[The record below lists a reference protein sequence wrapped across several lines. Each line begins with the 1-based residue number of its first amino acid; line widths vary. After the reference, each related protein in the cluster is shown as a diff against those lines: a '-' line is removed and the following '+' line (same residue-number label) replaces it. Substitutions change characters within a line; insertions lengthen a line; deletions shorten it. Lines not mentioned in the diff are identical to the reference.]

1 MDWLNSNSA
10 AITAIATVLLT
21 FITGYY
27 AFITLGLLRENRE
40 IRAAMNQPDLAIY
53 ATAHEGYINFL
64 NLVVENVG
72 PGAAYD
78 VKLST
83 DQEFKTDSDLDLR
96 RLGLFRHTLGF
107 FASGQKIEHFLTSMV
122 ESWDELMSR
131 PLEFQATYRDNKG
144 KLYEKKFSINFAVF
158 ESLRRIGKQPLYSLA
173 DDLEKIQ
180 KDIHNITTGF
190 SKVQVLTE
198 PLEQY
203 RGRQRAEHLYYL
215 ARQLPEERQR
225 ELTETLQSELRQ
237 TRVQSNS
244 QEAHNPGP
252 QADG

>member
-1 MDWLNSNSA
+1 MNWLNSNSA
-10 AITAIATVLLT
+10 AITATATVLLT

-27 AFITLGLLRENRE
+27 AFITLGLLRENKE

-83 DQEFKTDSDLDLR
+83 EQEIGANTDLDLR
-96 RLGLFRHTLGF
+96 KLGLFRHTLGF
-107 FASGQKIEHFLTSMV
+107 FASRHKIEHFFASMA

-131 PLEFQATYRDNKG
+131 PLEIQATYRN
-144 KLYEKKFSINFAVF
+144 NH
-158 ESLRRIGKQPLYSLA
+158 
-173 DDLEKIQ
+173 DDLERIQ
-180 KDIHNITTGF
+180 KDIHNLTTGF
-190 SKVQVLTE
+190 NKMQVLAE

-215 ARQLPEERQR
+215 YGNFPKNDKKNLPRHC
-225 ELTETLQSELRQ
+225 
-237 TRVQSNS
+237 RVN
-244 QEAHNPGP
+244 
-252 QADG
+252 